1 MTSYLNNTLTLI
13 TDHVCFRFFV
23 GKHFIACT
31 IHGSYAH
38 ACNKVLVLMNEIH
51 KNKWLRILT
60 MQCIF
65 VCFLKVKLLPFPL
78 NFKPLNKT
86 QTRGKVR
93 HALNLLPILPY
104 LQQFCGR
111 TAGWSCQADPL
122 HSLIASPLHAQL
134 LRHAAPGQPTP
145 AWNAAILAVLSG
157 PASILPPAVAQL
169 RPHQTWERLQT
180 WVSGHAESASVQW
193 QGKHVKSKKKW

>member
-1 MTSYLNNTLTLI
+1 MITLYLNNTL

-23 GKHFIACT
+23 DEHFIACT
-31 IHGSYAH
+31 IHVPYAH
-38 ACNKVLVLMNEIH
+38 ACKKVLVLMNKIH
-51 KNKWLRILT
+51 KTKWLHILT

-65 VCFLKVKLLPFPL
+65 VSFVKVKLLPFPL
-78 NFKPLNKT
+78 NFKPLNQI
-86 QTRGKVR
+86 QTRGKVG
-93 HALNLLPILPY
+93 HVLNLLLILPY

-157 PASILPPAVAQL
+157 PASILPPAVARL
-169 RPHQTWERLQT
+169 HPHQMWERLQT
-180 WVSGHAESASVQW
+180 WVSGHASLHQYN
-193 QGKHVKSKKKW
+193 GKENTWNLRKKW